1 MRETKNSGPLL
12 ELRDLRVSFPTPH
25 GSTDALKGVELSV
38 DRGEILCI
46 VGESGSGKSLT
57 SLSILDLIG
66 QPGRISGGEIIF
78 DGSDL
83 LRLSEGQLRDIRGNR
98 ISMIFQEPMS
108 SLNPVLRVGEQ
119 IAEPL
124 MRHRGLSRREAL
136 HQAVEMMRL
145 VKIADPER
153 RVNDYP
159 HQFSGGMR
167 QRVMIAIALI
177 CRPELLIADEP
188 TTALDVTIQAQVLD
202 LILDLRQS
210 LGMSVIL
217 VTHDLGVV
225 AETAER
231 VAVMYAGRI
240 VETAPVTDLFDNP
253 RHPYTRRLLAAMPGR
268 AGRGER
274 LADIPGMAPSLSEPP
289 PGCGFCP
296 RFEGTTGGCRT
307 EVPPMV
313 EVAPHHYVRCWHRSA
328 GVVH

>member
-1 MRETKNSGPLL
+1 MSENTKSTPLL
-12 ELRDLRVSFPTPH
+12 ELRDLRVSFPVAH
-25 GSTDALKGVELSV
+25 GSTEALKGVELRV

-57 SLSILDLIG
+57 SLSILGLISR
-66 QPGRISGGEIIF
+66 PGRISGGEIIF

-83 LRLSEGQLRDIRGNR
+83 RRLSEDQLRDIRGNR

-108 SLNPVLRVGEQ
+108 SLNPVLRVGDQ

-124 MRHRGLSRREAL
+124 MRHGGLARAEAL
-136 HQAVEMMRL
+136 RQAVEMMRL

-153 RVNDYP
+153 RISDYP

-167 QRVMIAIALI
+167 QRVMIAMALI

-188 TTALDVTIQAQVLD
+188 TTALDVTIQAQVID

-240 VETAPVTDLFDNP
+240 VETAPVTELFDNP
-253 RHPYTRRLLAAMPGR
+253 RHPYTRRLLEAMPGR
-268 AGRGER
+268 AGRGQR

-296 RFEGTTGGCRT
+296 RFDGAVGACRK

-313 EVAPHHYVRCWHRSA
+313 EVAPHHHVRCWHPST
-328 GVVH
+328 GVIH

>member
-1 MRETKNSGPLL
+1 MLDPDAKPPLL
-12 ELRDLRVSFPTPH
+12 ELRDLRVSFPTSE
-25 GSTDALKGVELSV
+25 GSAEALKGVELAV
-38 DRGEILCI
+38 GRGEILCI

-57 SLSILDLIG
+57 SLSILRLIS
-66 QPGRISGGEIIF
+66 QPGWISGGEIIF
-78 DGSDL
+78 DGADL
-83 LRLSEGQLRDIRGNR
+83 LQLPEEQLRNVRGNR

-108 SLNPVLRVGEQ
+108 SLNPLLRVGEQ

-124 MRHRGLSRREAL
+124 MRHSGVSRKEATA
-136 HQAVEMMRL
+136 QAVDMMRL
-145 VKIADPER
+145 VRIADPER
-153 RVNDYP
+153 RFNDYP

-167 QRVMIAIALI
+167 QRVMIAIALV
-177 CRPELLIADEP
+177 CKPELLIADEP

-202 LILDLRQS
+202 LILDLRDA

-240 VETAPVTDLFDNP
+240 VETAPAAELFDSP

-268 AGRGER
+268 TERGHR
-274 LADIPGMAPSLSEPP
+274 LADIPGIAPPLSEPP
-289 PGCGFCP
+289 SGCGFCP
-296 RFEGTTGGCRT
+296 RFEGLSGGCRT

-313 EVAPHHYVRCWHRSA
+313 EVAPHHHVRCWHHSA
-328 GVVH
+328 GAAL